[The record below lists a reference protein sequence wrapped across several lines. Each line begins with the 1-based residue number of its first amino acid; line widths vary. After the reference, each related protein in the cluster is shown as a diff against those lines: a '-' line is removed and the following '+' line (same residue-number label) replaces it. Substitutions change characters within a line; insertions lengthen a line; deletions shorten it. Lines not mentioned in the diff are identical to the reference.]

1 MVRASIRAALVV
13 LSVTPAFAQT
23 PAPAAAVPPGQIR
36 VTTETPALV
45 AEWDRRLSAMA
56 RSGALKVREER
67 KAAGSTSR
75 DQWLVQLHKGVPVA
89 GGEVWRRLEGNALV
103 EADGTLFEHVDVS
116 PVPKMTRAEIQA
128 ALGALVPGSPG
139 PSRPP
144 ELVVL
149 PTADGKYVLAYRAR
163 IFTGTDLIVYYL
175 DAATGAVVLSEAAEG
190 PPPPARR

>member
-1 MVRASIRAALVV
+1 MVLAVA
-13 LSVTPAFAQT
+13 PAHAQT
-23 PAPAAAVPPGQIR
+23 PAPAPVVAPGQVR

-67 KAAGSTSR
+67 KAAGATAR
-75 DQWLVQLHKGVPVA
+75 DQWLVQLHKGVPVV
-89 GGEVWRRLEGNALV
+89 GGEVWRRLEGSALV
-103 EADGTLFEHVDVS
+103 EADGTLFERIDVS
-116 PVPKMTRAEIQA
+116 PVPKLTRAEIQA
-128 ALGALVPGSPG
+128 ALATLVPGSAG

-149 PTADGKYVLAYRAR
+149 PTADGKYVLVYRAR

-175 DAATGAVVLSEAAEG
+175 DAATGAVVLSETADG
-190 PPPPARR
+190 PPPPPARR